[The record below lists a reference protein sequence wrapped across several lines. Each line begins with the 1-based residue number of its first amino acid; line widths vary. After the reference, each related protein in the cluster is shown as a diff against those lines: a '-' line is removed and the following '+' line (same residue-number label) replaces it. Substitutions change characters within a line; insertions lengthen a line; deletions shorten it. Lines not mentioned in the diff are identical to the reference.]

1 MTMDWVIYIF
11 ISLCMTGLV
20 CYLWSKFLA
29 LPLIRWAQSDQRSW
43 SVKKPDQTGIIILK
57 QLFIIII
64 CLMVALPPFTLI
76 IWAFGKFEFLIA

>member
-43 SVKKPDQTGIIILK
+43 SVKKLDQTGIIILK

-64 CLMVALPPFTLI
+64 CLLVALPPFALI